1 MRIPNYIWRSTFLNK
16 HYLDLYNRLYKIGSK
31 KTSKKNLKYIPKWYQ
46 SFGMEQQLE

>member
-1 MRIPNYIWRSTFLNK
+1 MRIPDYIQRLTFLNK
-16 HYLDLYNRLYKIGSK
+16 PYLDLYNLLYKIGSK